1 MKLIR
6 HFDYFLANTVNLDET
21 RLDTL
26 EESSEAVY
34 NALKNDP
41 QFGPLIKRMIPQGS
55 WAHATIIKPLPGH
68 EFDAD
73 FLLELV
79 EVDEWSEHPK
89 KYITELGAALARNKR
104 YTGMPREIK
113 CRCVRLSYKG
123 EFHLDIVP
131 YLILSDGQ
139 QVIVN
144 GDEDEWEP
152 TNPTGFTEWMREKD
166 EITGGNLRR
175 VIRIM
180 KFLRDHK
187 GTFEGTKSIILT
199 TILGERVQRSLL
211 VNDLN
216 YYSDVPTTL
225 LHIVQDVDTWLQEQD
240 GKPSIE
246 DPSRSGATF
255 DHRWTDGAFE
265 TFRKRIHQY
274 VDDMEAAYYEENQ
287 ERSVELWQK
296 LFGDGFKL
304 PVAKPNRGPFAPAA
318 PAIVTPGRTGRGG

>member
-6 HFDYFLANTVNLDET
+6 HFNYFLTNTVNLDKT
-21 RLDTL
+21 RLDRL
-26 EESSEAVY
+26 GSSVDSVY
-34 NALKNDP
+34 DELKGDEF
-41 QFGPLIKRMIPQGS
+41 FGPLIKQKIPQGS
-55 WAHATIIKPLPGH
+55 WAHGTIIKPLPGH

-73 FLLELV
+73 FLLQLF
-79 EVDEWSEHPK
+79 EVDDWSEHPK
-89 KYITELGAALARNKR
+89 TYITELGAALARIKP

-123 EFHLDIVP
+123 DFHLDIVP
-131 YLILSDGQ
+131 YLILSDGR

-175 VIRIM
+175 AIRIM

-211 VNDLN
+211 VSDPN

-225 LHIVQDVDTWLQEQD
+225 LHITRDLDEWLQANERR
-240 GKPSIE
+240 PSIK
-246 DPSRSGATF
+246 DPSRSGADF
-255 DHRWTDGAFE
+255 DHRWSDRAYATL
-265 TFRKRIHQY
+265 RKRIHQY
-274 VDDMEAAYYEENQ
+274 RADMEEAYDEED
-287 ERSVELWQK
+287 EATSVELWQK

-304 PVAKPNRGPFAPAA
+304 PESKPAPGRFAPAA
-318 PAIVTPGRTGRGG
+318 PAAVPLVRRGRGG

>member
-1 MKLIR
+1 LKLIR

-34 NALKNDP
+34 KALKNDA
-41 QFGPLIKRMIPQGS
+41 QFGPLIKRMIRQGS
-55 WAHATIIKPLPGH
+55 WAHATIIKPLPGR

-73 FLLELV
+73 FLLELE
-79 EVDEWSEHPK
+79 EVVEWSEHPK
-89 KYITELGAALARNKR
+89 MYIVELGAALARIKR
-104 YTGMPREIK
+104 YTGMPRENK

-123 EFHLDIVP
+123 DFHLDIVP
-131 YLILSDGQ
+131 YVILPDGTE
-139 QVIVN
+139 VIVN

-211 VNDLN
+211 VKDPN

-225 LHIVQDVDTWLQEQD
+225 LHIVQDVDKWLQEQD
-240 GKPSIE
+240 QKPSIQ

-255 DHRWTDGAFE
+255 DHRWNDRAYDA
-265 TFRKRIHQY
+265 FRKRIHQY
-274 VDDMEAAYYEENQ
+274 VDDMEAAYDEQDQ
-287 ERSVELWQK
+287 ERSVELWQE
-296 LFGDGFKL
+296 LFGEGFKL
-304 PVAKPNRGPFAPAA
+304 PGSKPSSAPFVPAT
-318 PAIVTPGRTGRGG
+318 PIVVPPVRRGRGG

>member
-6 HFDYFLANTVNLDET
+6 HFDYFLTNTVNLDQT

-26 EESSEAVY
+26 KESSEAVY
-34 NALKNDP
+34 EALKKDP

-79 EVDEWSEHPK
+79 EVPEWSDHPK
-89 KYITELGAALARNKR
+89 TYITELGAALARNKR

-199 TILGERVQRSLL
+199 TILGDRVQRSHL

-225 LHIVQDVDTWLQEQD
+225 LHITQDLDEWLQANESR
-240 GKPSIE
+240 PSIK
-246 DPSRSGATF
+246 DPSRSGADF
-255 DHRWTDGAFE
+255 DHRWSDRAYATL
-265 TFRKRIHQY
+265 RKRIHEY
-274 VDDMEAAYYEENQ
+274 RADMEEAYDEPDEGTS
-287 ERSVELWQK
+287 EELWQE

-304 PVAKPNRGPFAPAA
+304 PESKPSAA
-318 PAIVTPGRTGRGG
+318 PFVPATPIVVPPVRRGRGG

>member
-1 MKLIR
+1 LKQIR
-6 HFDYFLANTVNLDET
+6 HFNYFLTNTVNLDKT
-21 RLDTL
+21 RLDRL
-26 EESSEAVY
+26 DKSVEAAY
-34 NALKNDP
+34 NALKTDK
-41 QFGPLIKRMIPQGS
+41 QFGPLIKRKIPQGS
-55 WAHATIIKPLPGH
+55 WAHGTIIKPQPGH

-89 KYITELGAALARNKR
+89 TYITELGAALARVKP
-104 YTGMPREIK
+104 YTDMPRKNK

-123 EFHLDIVP
+123 QFHLDIVP
-131 YLILSDGQ
+131 YVILSDGS

-144 GDEDEWEP
+144 ADDDKWET

-166 EITGGNLRR
+166 DITGGDLRR

-199 TILGERVQRSLL
+199 TILGERVQQSRL
-211 VNDLN
+211 VNDPN

-225 LHIVQDVDTWLQEQD
+225 LHITQDLDDWLQANESR
-240 GKPSIE
+240 PSIK
-246 DPSRSGATF
+246 DPSRSGADF
-255 DHRWTDGAFE
+255 DHRWSDRAYATLRD
-265 TFRKRIHQY
+265 RINQY
-274 VDDMEAAYYEENQ
+274 VEDMGAAYYEEDE

-304 PVAKPNRGPFAPAA
+304 PDAKPSPGRFAPAA
-318 PAIVTPGRTGRGG
+318 PAAVPPVRTGRGG